1 MPTERIK
8 VQVELPIK
16 VEYERDQDNME
27 FRASDPIGHWYHGNA
42 GRTPNGWSV
51 RLWIDNNPIPQA
63 IRTVD
68 RHRTDDTAKETE
80 RLLTTW
86 VKALEQAIKL
96 QARTPAPT
104 VGASR
109 RR

>member
-1 MPTERIK
+1 MPTEQIK
-8 VQVELPIK
+8 VQVELPIR
-16 VEYERDQDNME
+16 VEYERDRDSME

-68 RHRTDDTAKETE
+68 KLRADDLVKETE
-80 RLLTTW
+80 RLLGVW
-86 VKALEQAIKL
+86 MKALEQAIQL
-96 QARTPAPT
+96 QAATPAPT
-104 VGASR
+104 VGTSR